1 MEEPKIY
8 HYCSFGNFGS
18 RWQLLCVNIWKKSI
32 VFFANL
38 SCTTIVG
45 AMIKRILSFN
55 FLSES
60 TFFQFF
66 KWGFRKNRLILVSG
80 ILTKKVFA
88 IPGENSMNDAI
99 CYQNTRFKRNF
110 LLLFETKIIEIILNI
125 VNFINNGQN
134 HYIWVI
140 TDFVNYFQL
149 ICYIT
154 YTNVTTPWFLKID
167 NSK

>member
-1 MEEPKIY
+1 MKI
-8 HYCSFGNFGS
+8 S
-18 RWQLLCVNIWKKSI
+18 KKS
-32 VFFANL
+32 
-38 SCTTIVG
+38 SHTTV
-45 AMIKRILSFN
+45 
-55 FLSES
+55 
-60 TFFQFF
+60 
-66 KWGFRKNRLILVSG
+66 VSG

-149 ICYIT
+149 IFYIT
-154 YTNVTTPWFLKID
+154 YTNVTTP
-167 NSK
+167 